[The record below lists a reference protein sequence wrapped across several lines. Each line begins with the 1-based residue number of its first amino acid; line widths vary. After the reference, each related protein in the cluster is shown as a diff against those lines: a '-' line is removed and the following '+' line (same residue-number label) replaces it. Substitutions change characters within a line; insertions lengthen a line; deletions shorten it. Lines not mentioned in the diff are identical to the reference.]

1 MYCRN
6 VVSDRRFACVY
17 AFRGRGFEQRFAGR
31 VGHTDNAIRLKL
43 AFSKIPYCT
52 FNYTNDGQKQINME
66 VYNISKTFSFSF
78 LYSLMLTKAIF
89 MWSKK
94 DILKYYYN
102 LEQLP
107 ILKYINM

>member
-1 MYCRN
+1 
-6 VVSDRRFACVY
+6 
-17 AFRGRGFEQRFAGR
+17 
-31 VGHTDNAIRLKL
+31 
-43 AFSKIPYCT
+43 
-52 FNYTNDGQKQINME
+52 ME
-66 VYNISKTFSFSF
+66 VSNISKTFSFSF